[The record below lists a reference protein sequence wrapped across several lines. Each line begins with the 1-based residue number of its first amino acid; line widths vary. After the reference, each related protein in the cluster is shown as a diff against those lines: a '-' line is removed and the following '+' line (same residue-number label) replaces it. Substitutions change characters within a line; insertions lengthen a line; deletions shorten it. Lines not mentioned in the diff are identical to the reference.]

1 MDGKGRMRMTVR
13 ECYEYLGASYD
24 DVLSRFGSEELVE
37 RFAIRFLSDQSFC
50 QLRDAL
56 EKGDGEAAFRAAHT
70 LKGVCMNLGFGN
82 LYSVSAA
89 LTEKL
94 RGNQIEGSKE
104 LFKKVEKS
112 YIDLVTI
119 LEQIG

>member
-1 MDGKGRMRMTVR
+1 MRMTVR
-13 ECYEYLGASYD
+13 EGYEYLGASYD

-37 RFAIRFLSDQSFC
+37 RFAIRFLSDQSFR

-70 LKGVCMNLGFGN
+70 LKGVCMNLGFDN
-82 LYSVSAA
+82 LYYVSAA

-94 RGNQIEGSKE
+94 RGHQIEGSKE

-112 YIDLVTI
+112 YIDLVAI

>member
-24 DVLSRFGSEELVE
+24 DVLSRLGSEELVE
-37 RFAIRFLSDQSFC
+37 RFAIRFLSDQSFR

-56 EKGDGEAAFRAAHT
+56 EKGDGEVAFRAAHT
-70 LKGVCMNLGFGN
+70 LKGVCMNLGFDN

-94 RGNQIEGSKE
+94 RGHQIEGSEE

-112 YIDLVTI
+112 YMDLVAI